1 MGSARWHGKLFICT
15 NQSLK
20 VPILN
25 QPIKSSQAKVGDAE
39 YWQRQFQKVFRSEP
53 IYGKFTY
60 ENLIKKKKKKN
71 IAFRMIKY
79 YHYIIGS
86 GK

>member
-15 NQSLK
+15 NQSFK

-25 QPIKSSQAKVGDAE
+25 QPIKSSRAKVGDAE
-39 YWQRQFQKVFRSEP
+39 YWQRHFQKVLRSEP

-60 ENLIKKKKKKN
+60 ENLIKKKKKK
-71 IAFRMIKY
+71 K
-79 YHYIIGS
+79 
-86 GK
+86 